1 MLWVD
6 SLYPALIVNWLTS
19 PGGTRHRI
27 NKVHFGDERQEKM
40 LNVAIENQ
48 NGWNYSSSAPHK
60 TGAGIS
66 TPKSITAHNRA
77 QAVFLCVKHS
87 HIRIMVRRAGQPQG
101 WPGSVMTG
109 SANPVRLTTHEIST
123 SGGELIKFIAEAAI
137 MAATP
142 TIYHPDVTIENGR
155 AVTTSV
161 AIAEFFG
168 KRHERVLDK
177 IRNLDC
183 SAKFTEHNFVS
194 SEYTDSTGRKLPMYQ
209 ITKNGFVFLV
219 MGFTGKKAAAF
230 KEAYIAEFDRMEAEL
245 RQNNT
250 PSADKMIPGD
260 GHTLVV
266 HFDEHGNI
274 KFTETVPDG
283 AIVCTLE
290 TFRFYLEKQGWT
302 LVNRDV
308 IKNMTV
314 EQLLNIH

>member
-1 MLWVD
+1 
-6 SLYPALIVNWLTS
+6 
-19 PGGTRHRI
+19 
-27 NKVHFGDERQEKM
+27 M

-48 NGWNYSSSAPHK
+48 NGWNYSAPAPHK
-60 TGAGIS
+60 TGAGRGN
-66 TPKSITAHNRA
+66 PEFNQAHNRA

-87 HIRIMVRRAGQPQG
+87 HIQIMVGRAGQLQG
-101 WPGSVMTG
+101 WPDSWLTG
-109 SANPVRLTTHEIST
+109 ISTPVRLTTLMVVENL
-123 SGGELIKFIAEAAI
+123 GGELLILNQEAAI
-137 MAATP
+137 MATIP
-142 TIYHPDVTIENGR
+142 TLSHPDVTIENGR

-230 KEAYIAEFDRMEAEL
+230 KEAYIAEFDRMEEEL
-245 RQNNT
+245 RRNNT
-250 PSADKMIPGD
+250 TPADKIIPGD
-260 GHTLVV
+260 DRTLVIR
-266 HFDEHGNI
+266 FDEHGYI

-283 AIVCTLE
+283 ALVCTLD

-302 LVNRDV
+302 LINRGA

-314 EQLLNIH
+314 EQLLSIK

>member
-1 MLWVD
+1 
-6 SLYPALIVNWLTS
+6 
-19 PGGTRHRI
+19 
-27 NKVHFGDERQEKM
+27 M

-48 NGWNYSSSAPHK
+48 NGWNYSAPAPHK
-60 TGAGIS
+60 TGAGIA
-66 TPKSITAHNRA
+66 TPTFTNAHNRA
-77 QAVFLCVKHS
+77 QAVFLCVMHS
-87 HIRIMVRRAGQPQG
+87 HIQIKVGRAGQPQG
-101 WPGSVMTG
+101 WPGSLVTG
-109 SANPVRLTTHEIST
+109 CSNPVRLTTHEIAT
-123 SGGELIKFIAEAAI
+123 SGGELIKFTNEAAI
-137 MAATP
+137 MATIP
-142 TIYHPDVTIENGR
+142 TLSHPDVTIKNGR
-155 AVTTSV
+155 AVTTSI

-183 SAKFTEHNFVS
+183 SAKFTEHNFVL

-250 PSADKMIPGD
+250 PPADKIIPGD
-260 GHTLVV
+260 GRTLVV
-266 HFDEHGNI
+266 HFDKFGNVE
-274 KFTETVPDG
+274 FTETVPDG
-283 AIVCTLE
+283 AMVCTLD

-302 LVNRDV
+302 LVNPGA

-314 EQLLNIH
+314 EQLLKIHC

>member
-1 MLWVD
+1 
-6 SLYPALIVNWLTS
+6 
-19 PGGTRHRI
+19 
-27 NKVHFGDERQEKM
+27 M

-48 NGWNYSSSAPHK
+48 NGWNYSAPAPHK
-60 TGAGIS
+60 TGAGIA
-66 TPKSITAHNRA
+66 TPMFTNAHNRA
-77 QAVFLCVKHS
+77 QAVFLCVMHS
-87 HIRIMVRRAGQPQG
+87 HIQIMVGRAGQSQD
-101 WPGSVMTG
+101 WPGSLVTG
-109 SANPVRLTTHEIST
+109 CSNPVRLTTHEIAT
-123 SGGELIKFIAEAAI
+123 SGGELIKFTNEAAI
-137 MAATP
+137 MA
-142 TIYHPDVTIENGR
+142 TIPVLSHPDVTIENGR

-194 SEYTDSTGRKLPMYQ
+194 SEYTDSTGRKLPMFQ

-250 PSADKMIPGD
+250 PPADKIIPGD
-260 GHTLVV
+260 GRTLVV
-266 HFDEHGNI
+266 HFDKFGNVE
-274 KFTETVPDG
+274 FTETVPDG
-283 AIVCTLE
+283 AMVCTLD

-302 LVNRDV
+302 LVNPGA

-314 EQLLNIH
+314 EQLLKFTR